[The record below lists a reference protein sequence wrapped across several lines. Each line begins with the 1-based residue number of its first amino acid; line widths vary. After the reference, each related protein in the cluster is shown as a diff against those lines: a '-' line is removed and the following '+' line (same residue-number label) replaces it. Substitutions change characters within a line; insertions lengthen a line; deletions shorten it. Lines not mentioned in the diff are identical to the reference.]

1 MRIRTVI
8 STNVL
13 SNARSHFDPDVFCHT
28 TLFEAKH
35 LNVSG
40 LVIDTLANTACSGN
54 HAFLEEFVMGKFI
67 TAKVFTTDLGFIE
80 NIPIVNVLYD
90 YDAANG
96 ETITLEENNSFHL
109 CDNMD
114 DLLLKPIQSEEVGV
128 QVDTHPKRYYP
139 DDPIS
144 QLVSFPDQTT
154 IPVFYDGVL
163 LYSPIIRP
171 TKDEVHS
178 CRRLQIISGDPWDP
192 LLLNDNVSRM
202 ESLTGQIYTELLV
215 DEVTKLDP
223 IRSKLMSTLL
233 YEIFNLHPI
242 LHYHGT
248 KAAEDGKYYT
258 LVEMN
263 SSKGLDYIIPEEL
276 RNDLRIEFKTAAK
289 TLKEMTSQFI
299 SSTGLLNRRS
309 RTDKSH

>member
-1 MRIRTVI
+1 
-8 STNVL
+8 
-13 SNARSHFDPDVFCHT
+13 
-28 TLFEAKH
+28 
-35 LNVSG
+35 
-40 LVIDTLANTACSGN
+40 
-54 HAFLEEFVMGKFI
+54 MGKFI
-67 TAKVFTTDLGFIE
+67 TLRGFTTALGSLD
-80 NIPIVNVLYD
+80 NLPIADVLYA
-90 YDAANG
+90 YNEENG
-96 ETITLEENNSFHL
+96 EIIILKAKKSIYL
-109 CDNMD
+109 CDKMD
-114 DLLLKPIQSEEVGV
+114 ELLIKPIQSEEVGV
-128 QVDTHPKRYYP
+128 QVDTRPKRYYP

-171 TKDEVHS
+171 TNDEVHS

>member
-1 MRIRTVI
+1 MCRETWVCGRIHYGGF
-8 STNVL
+8 L
-13 SNARSHFDPDVFCHT
+13 S
-28 TLFEAKH
+28 AK
-35 LNVSG
+35 G
-40 LVIDTLANTACSGN
+40 
-54 HAFLEEFVMGKFI
+54 
-67 TAKVFTTDLGFIE
+67 FTTDLDYLE
-80 NIPIVNVLYD
+80 NIPIANVLYA
-90 YDAANG
+90 YDAAND
-96 ETITLEENNSFHL
+96 ETIILEVNNSIYL
-109 CDNMD
+109 CDKID

-128 QVDTHPKRYYP
+128 QVDTCPKRYYP

-223 IRSKLMSTLL
+223 I
-233 YEIFNLHPI
+233 
-242 LHYHGT
+242 
-248 KAAEDGKYYT
+248 
-258 LVEMN
+258 
-263 SSKGLDYIIPEEL
+263 
-276 RNDLRIEFKTAAK
+276 
-289 TLKEMTSQFI
+289 
-299 SSTGLLNRRS
+299 
-309 RTDKSH
+309 